1 MPTLDPL
8 VGQIAAFA
16 KSLSAQPVKFLRERA
31 DASVRIELTRDDTA
45 LSPAQKRLKL
55 GDFHDEL
62 LAMTKEEGAINKAAI
77 AQCLT
82 TAVAGKNLRQLLV
95 DYDKLSIDDVADGV
109 TQAFALVQGILGL
122 NTQQLQGK
130 ATALFDELDAN
141 PALKGFVSQSLQEVQ
156 ASRASF

>member
-1 MPTLDPL
+1 
-8 VGQIAAFA
+8 V
-16 KSLSAQPVKFLRERA
+16 V
-31 DASVRIELTRDDTA
+31 
-45 LSPAQKRLKL
+45 
-55 GDFHDEL
+55 
-62 LAMTKEEGAINKAAI
+62 
-77 AQCLT
+77 
-82 TAVAGKNLRQLLV
+82 GKNLRQLLV

>member
-1 MPTLDPL
+1 LLASADVKETVPTLDPL

-62 LAMTKEEGAINKAAI
+62 LAMT
-77 AQCLT
+77 
-82 TAVAGKNLRQLLV
+82 
-95 DYDKLSIDDVADGV
+95 
-109 TQAFALVQGILGL
+109 
-122 NTQQLQGK
+122 
-130 ATALFDELDAN
+130 
-141 PALKGFVSQSLQEVQ
+141 QE
-156 ASRASF
+156 